1 MFTQEISR
9 GDWRKFCDNLSQ
21 QRHGGPVTLE
31 EIDSISGA
39 RMITWDLA
47 LEGIVADT
55 RHTNSDMLAIVVSE
69 NTDRHITH
77 LISAPL
83 AMQLQHT
90 EGDAGDVLLITSRN
104 GTTTLLRF
112 GLDHELSR
120 TTLEALIARRLADY
134 EKENK
139 YGQM

>member
-1 MFTQEISR
+1 MLTQEISR
-9 GDWRKFCDNLSQ
+9 GDWRKFCDNLSR
-21 QRHGGPVTLE
+21 QRHGGSVTLE

-55 RHTNSDMLAIVVSE
+55 RHPNSDKLAIVVSE
-69 NTDRHITH
+69 STDRHITH

-83 AMQLQHT
+83 AMQLQRT
-90 EGDAGDVLLITSRN
+90 EGDAGDVLLITSSN

-112 GLDHELSR
+112 GLDQELSK
-120 TTLEALIARRLADY
+120 TTLEALIARRIADY